1 MGTEGTYRRS
11 LFQVILKKT
20 VLDNI
25 LLLYA
30 GYTVDKDDDRIIR
43 KDNTR
48 ILLGIR
54 ITRRIRRRIRI
65 IL

>member
-1 MGTEGTYRRS
+1 
-11 LFQVILKKT
+11 

-54 ITRRIRRRIRI
+54 ITRRIRRRRRI